1 MLANSE
7 SEGRKGKTPTSCC
20 WSCLKSCPTTFDSRA
35 FKVSQS
41 SPCFHI
47 CFYARAAPKGDCF
60 HSFSFMSCSPPCTP
74 EERVWIPTLIPT
86 TVFSRFLFIKIR
98 QKPNTDGEKEP
109 HLTGG
114 LDSPVT
120 GVCECRSDVGVA
132 ESSLW
137 RRGSGLGQQ
146 EAQRGDG

>member
-1 MLANSE
+1 MDSNSNTNN
-7 SEGRKGKTPTSCC
+7 G
-20 WSCLKSCPTTFDSRA
+20 LF
-35 FKVSQS
+35 Q
-41 SPCFHI
+41 
-47 CFYARAAPKGDCF
+47 
-60 HSFSFMSCSPPCTP
+60 
-74 EERVWIPTLIPT
+74 IPVHKNQTEAKHRRT
-86 TVFSRFLFIKIR
+86 
-98 QKPNTDGEKEP
+98 QKEP

-137 RRGSGLGQQ
+137 RCGSGLGQQ

>member
-1 MLANSE
+1 MILEPSKFLSPRPVFTSASMLAQHLRAIAFIPSA
-7 SEGRKGKTPTSCC
+7 SCHAP
-20 WSCLKSCPTTFDSRA
+20 LPALQRRA
-35 FKVSQS
+35 
-41 SPCFHI
+41 
-47 CFYARAAPKGDCF
+47 
-60 HSFSFMSCSPPCTP
+60 
-74 EERVWIPTLIPT
+74 WIPTLIPT

-137 RRGSGLGQQ
+137 RCGSGLGQQ